1 MAALIDFSTLTLNT
15 EEARSLAECIQEQLY
30 AKPELARVHEV
41 MTGVEADKFIPI
53 LGKYGLVGKAAPG
66 SCANNDITAQ
76 IPTSQKQWA
85 PKLISGKLAH
95 CQEDLP
101 NLLKFWKKSRIAANT
116 WEEVDNEMMA
126 FINDRVSD
134 VVLESIFR
142 HTEFGDTAADVVANG
157 GHLKAG
163 TDKTYFNVINGMFKQ
178 IFTDQALGAN
188 AKSYYY
194 TIQEN
199 AYATKGEQLNLASDR
214 ALQIFRSLY
223 NNADSR
229 LFEGNAPVFQVTK
242 SIFDNWQDY
251 MEDKSAVFQLDRLE
265 KGSTTWAYRGIPIVV
280 RSDWDRTI
288 RAYFDEGTTYYL
300 PHRAILT
307 DIANIP
313 IGTSDSE
320 SLSELRSWYSQD
332 DEKHYIKFAYKIDQ
346 KNLQEE
352 LMAVAI

>member
-15 EEARSLAECIQEQLY
+15 EEARSLAECIQEQVY
-30 AKPELARVHEV
+30 SKPELARVHEV

-101 NLLKFWKKSRIAANT
+101 NLLKFWKKSRIAAKT

-126 FINDRVSD
+126 FISDRTAD
-134 VVLESIFR
+134 VVYESILR
-142 HTEFGDTAADVVANG
+142 HAEFGDIAADVVANG
-157 GHLKAG
+157 GHLTAG
-163 TDKTYFNVINGMFKQ
+163 TDKTFFNVINGMWKQ
-178 IFTDQALGAN
+178 IVTDQALGAA
-188 AKSYYY
+188 AKSFYY
-194 TIQEN
+194 TIAEN
-199 AYATKGEQLNLASDR
+199 AKATKAEQLDLVKDT
-214 ALQIFRSLY
+214 ALNVFRNLY
-223 NNADSR
+223 NKVDSR
-229 LFEGNAPVFQVTK
+229 LFEGNTPVFQVTK
-242 SIFDNWQDY
+242 SLFDNWQDF
-251 MEDKSAVFQLDRLE
+251 MEDKSAVFMLDRIE
-265 KGSTTWAYRGIPIVV
+265 NGSTKWAYRGIPIVV
-280 RSDWDRTI
+280 RADWDRTI
-288 RAYFDEGTTYYL
+288 RAYYDDGTAYYL

-313 IGTSDSE
+313 IGTSDTE
-320 SLSELRSWYSQD
+320 SLTTLDSWYSKD